1 MQFHCLK
8 NYPTSTRF
16 CILSVTTAG
25 VCKLNRKL
33 NFELVPAGCW
43 KSNLRA
49 VLSKKQWDY
58 IKKDAKIRS
67 GGKCSICGK
76 KTKFLDAHE
85 VWSYDIKKGV
95 QKLDDV
101 ISVCKDCHSAI
112 HIGRTSLVGNLERAE
127 NHYLKVRDILL
138 IPKILKEPLYIGHE
152 KKGKKTKFY
161 CGLRKGFEKSKYLR
175 IIVRIQKDLTEQIVT
190 IYPNKT
196 LK

>member
-1 MQFHCLK
+1 M
-8 NYPTSTRF
+8 
-16 CILSVTTAG
+16 
-25 VCKLNRKL
+25 NRKL

-127 NHYLKVRDILL
+127 NHYLKVNGCTYSEMKADLKVANELYEKRSKVNEWSLDITWL
-138 IPKILKEPLYIGHE
+138 ERFSVE
-152 KKGKKTKFY
+152 N
-161 CGLRKGFEKSKYLR
+161 E
-175 IIVRIQKDLTEQIVT
+175 QK
-190 IYPNKT
+190 
-196 LK
+196 